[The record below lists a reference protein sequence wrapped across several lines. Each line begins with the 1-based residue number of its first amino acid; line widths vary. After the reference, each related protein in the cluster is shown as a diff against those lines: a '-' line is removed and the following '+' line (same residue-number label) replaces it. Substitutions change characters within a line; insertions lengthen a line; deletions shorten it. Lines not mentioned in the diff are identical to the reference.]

1 MIAFCYHHTFV
12 HTLSSV
18 SIFLPVM
25 SLILSVAVCS
35 GVLVLLNNQLY
46 RRGDGIFLVK
56 YSHRGQF
63 WAPNTMS
70 WQNGEDLSL
79 SGPFLPCY
87 LLWQCWVRLNWLSN
101 SWLYPPID
109 AKLLSKHWSYLSK
122 HAHCLFPLDH
132 YSLGVETLFSC
143 SSLFPGLTLIHQ
155 LLSIQLH
162 SG

>member
-63 WAPNTMS
+63 
-70 WQNGEDLSL
+70 
-79 SGPFLPCY
+79 
-87 LLWQCWVRLNWLSN
+87 
-101 SWLYPPID
+101 
-109 AKLLSKHWSYLSK
+109 
-122 HAHCLFPLDH
+122 
-132 YSLGVETLFSC
+132 
-143 SSLFPGLTLIHQ
+143 
-155 LLSIQLH
+155 
-162 SG
+162 